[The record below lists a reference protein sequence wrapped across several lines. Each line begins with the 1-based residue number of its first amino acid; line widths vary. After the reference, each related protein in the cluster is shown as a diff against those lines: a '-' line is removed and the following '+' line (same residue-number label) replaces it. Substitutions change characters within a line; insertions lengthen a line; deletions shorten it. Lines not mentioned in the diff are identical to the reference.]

1 MSKEFDELF
10 KTIEDNAR
18 TKEFDTLFKMI
29 EDIVAVQAKQSESS
43 DSLLT
48 LVESIMGHCL
58 AACNGKCGESH
69 GV

>member
-1 MSKEFDELF
+1 MSKEFDDLF

-29 EDIVAVQAKQSESS
+29 EKIVAVQAEASESS
-43 DSLLT
+43 DNLLT
-48 LVESIMGHCL
+48 LVESIMEHCI
-58 AACNGKCGESH
+58 AACDGKCGESH